1 MACINEGDPITPRV
15 KFKTIRKINDQKYIS
30 EQAYLVP
37 ENDGTAVYISYELNK
52 TLERIFQRYSTNGN
66 MNVNEFVKMCYDYNL
81 LPKYKYKDILCY
93 IFRLS
98 KSLKVGYIEYKHFF
112 QVLQRL
118 SAFLFRKLVM
128 TEQEKF
134 NVLIKHLTCQQI
146 VNAKETNERYSVG
159 IQTHVKKECKGTN
172 AVCDMRDKCC
182 STFVEVKDKSTMT
195 EMDDVNYYDKKE
207 DIKKDIGTLKDNIK
221 YNDHNDDHNNT
232 LNDGDNYGAN
242 ILKSHVSSKHY
253 ANNMNSINTDDIT
266 NKLKEEINNA
276 LKIIDDKNMEIEN
289 IYKQNLEQIEI
300 EREKIKELQK
310 EIKKLQNEKND
321 LIKKQEN
328 KKMDDK
334 EIKNNDELNTNKLEQ
349 KESTMLRL
357 KRQLILSGEQEAEL
371 IRIFSIYSIYCGGI
385 AEYVMNKRL
394 CAHFLTTF
402 YLLKKNGKNK
412 NKMALGVKD
421 AERLFNE
428 VSYKREALEKVDID
442 EEGLTY
448 FYFKLFLNNI
458 GKFFYPELTE
468 RESFLEIVLNY
479 VLNLNK
485 NGGIQKWKD
494 MNEQIKKKNKM
505 RISYYS
511 NDLHTFDEK
520 MVGGYT
526 SSEKSIKYDNL
537 EKIKTLIKNNSNM
550 KSEKKIPNDNLT
562 TDLSFEYLE
571 SNSAK
576 KIEQN
581 KIHGKNINAGRIINV
596 EKNISMEKNTN
607 MEKNIYVDK
616 RKKVKKKKKFIN
628 IPNYLNEYEM
638 YDKQNIYEV
647 NNELIDSLKSIPED
661 KYHYFKTLKPTRT
674 KFSTFKKDANE
685 SLYDI
690 LPLYDIQGKVW
701 PSKMNPKKK
710 RIPQF
715 GME

>member
-1 MACINEGDPITPRV
+1 MACINEGNSITPRV
-15 KFKTIRKINDQKYIS
+15 KFKTIRKINDQKYMS

-66 MNVNEFVKMCYDYNL
+66 MNVNEFVKM
-81 LPKYKYKDILCY
+81 
-93 IFRLS
+93 
-98 KSLKVGYIEYKHFF
+98 YKHFF
-112 QVLQRL
+112 QVLERL
-118 SAFLFRKLVM
+118 SAFLFRKLIM

-134 NVLIKHLTCQQI
+134 NVLIKHLTCQKI
-146 VNAKETNERYSVG
+146 VHEKATKERYSVG
-159 IQTHVKKECKGTN
+159 IQTHMKKECKGTN

-182 STFVEVKDKSTMT
+182 GTFVEVKDRGTMT

-207 DIKKDIGTLKDNIK
+207 DIKKNIDILKDNII
-221 YNDHNDDHNNT
+221 YNDHNDDLNNT
-232 LNDGDNYGAN
+232 LNDGDNHNAN
-242 ILKSHVSSKHY
+242 ILKSHASSKQY
-253 ANNMNSINTDDIT
+253 TNKMNSINSDDIT
-266 NKLKEEINNA
+266 NKLKEEISNA

-289 IYKQNLEQIEI
+289 IYKKNLEQIEI
-300 EREKIKELQK
+300 EREKINQLQE

-328 KKMDDK
+328 KKINDK
-334 EIKNNDELNTNKLEQ
+334 DIKNNDELNTNKLEQ
-349 KESTMLRL
+349 KESIVLRL
-357 KRQLILSGEQEAEL
+357 KRLLILSGEQEAEL

-394 CAHFLTTF
+394 CANFLTTF

-412 NKMALGVKD
+412 NKMALDVKD

-428 VSYKREALEKVDID
+428 VSYKRESLEKVDID

-485 NGGIQKWKD
+485 NGGVKKWKD

-505 RISYYS
+505 RITYDS

-526 SSEKSIKYDNL
+526 SSEKSIKHHNL
-537 EKIKTLIKNNSNM
+537 EKIKTLIKNNSHM
-550 KSEKKIPNDNLT
+550 KSEQKILNDNLT

-576 KIEQN
+576 KKEKN
-581 KIHGKNINAGRIINV
+581 KINGKSINARRIINV
-596 EKNISMEKNTN
+596 EKNTN

-616 RKKVKKKKKFIN
+616 RKKMKKKKKFIN
-628 IPNYLNEYEM
+628 IPNYLNEYEI

-674 KFSTFKKDANE
+674 KFSTFKKDSNE

-710 RIPQF
+710 SIPQF

>member
-1 MACINEGDPITPRV
+1 MACINEGDPTTPRV

-52 TLERIFQRYSTNGN
+52 TLERIFQRYSTKGN

-81 LPKYKYKDILCY
+81 LPKHKYKDILCY

-118 SAFLFRKLVM
+118 SAFLFRKLIM

-134 NVLIKHLTCQQI
+134 NVLIKHLTCQKI
-146 VNAKETNERYSVG
+146 VNEKAAKERYSVG

-172 AVCDMRDKCC
+172 AVCEMRDKCC
-182 STFVEVKDKSTMT
+182 GTFVEVKDRGTMT

-207 DIKKDIGTLKDNIK
+207 DIKKDIDTLKDNTI
-221 YNDHNDDHNNT
+221 YNDHNNT
-232 LNDGDNYGAN
+232 LNDDNNYNAN
-242 ILKSHVSSKHY
+242 ILKSHVSSKQC
-253 ANNMNSINTDDIT
+253 ANKINSINTDDVT
-266 NKLKEEINNA
+266 NKLKEEISNA
-276 LKIIDDKNMEIEN
+276 LKIIEDKNMEIEN
-289 IYKQNLEQIEI
+289 IYKKNLEQIEI
-300 EREKIKELQK
+300 EREKINELQK

-328 KKMDDK
+328 NKMNDK

-349 KESTMLRL
+349 KESTLLKL
-357 KRQLILSGEQEAEL
+357 KRLLILSGEQEAEL
-371 IRIFSIYSIYCGGI
+371 IRIFSIYSTYCGGI

-412 NKMALGVKD
+412 NKMALNVKD

-479 VLNLNK
+479 VLYLNK
-485 NGGIQKWKD
+485 NGGVQKWKD

-505 RISYYS
+505 RITYYS
-511 NDLHTFDEK
+511 NDLQTFDEK

-526 SSEKSIKYDNL
+526 SSEKSIKYHNL
-537 EKIKTLIKNNSNM
+537 EKIKTLVKKNSNM
-550 KSEKKIPNDNLT
+550 KSEQKITNDNLT

-581 KIHGKNINAGRIINV
+581 KMNGKNINAGRIINV
-596 EKNISMEKNTN
+596 EKNI
-607 MEKNIYVDK
+607 YVDK
-616 RKKVKKKKKFIN
+616 RKKMKKKKKFIN
-628 IPNYLNEYEM
+628 IPNYLNEYEK

-661 KYHYFKTLKPTRT
+661 NYHYFKTLNPTKT
-674 KFSTFKKDANE
+674 KFSTFKKDSNE

-710 RIPQF
+710 SIPQF